1 MEKDFCDKM
10 DYIVLEA
17 SYEIGNKVGGI
28 HTVLT
33 SKSARMMEKIPEFYE
48 IGPYYENKAKTEFEE
63 KIIPEKFHKTFVEME
78 KEFGI
83 KCHYGNWVMAE
94 KFPECILIDHSN
106 LKKKVNEIK
115 KELWNAFKIDSMG
128 SDDWFDEPVVWGKAL
143 GLLIEKLEKNKS
155 FGGKKV
161 VAHFHEYLSGT
172 GLLHLKKI
180 KSKVKTVFTTHATI
194 LGRTIAEAKKEDLYE
209 LIEKGFK
216 EKKPAEDK
224 LAYNYGMQ
232 SKFFLEK
239 ACAHNADVFTSVSKA
254 VAKEAEFILGKKC
267 DLVLPNGLDLDKFPI
282 MEDLSIL
289 HKQYRNRIRHFV
301 EAYFYPYYY
310 FNIKNTIFYFIAGRY
325 EFHNKGIDL
334 FIDGLGALNK
344 QLKKEKKDKIVV
356 AFLWVAEETT
366 ARNIAVMENMVIH
379 QTIEDMIERELPQ
392 IHKKLFRNLM
402 EGKRMEEDLF
412 EKEFLLNAKKMLLK
426 LKSKKEF
433 TPPLSA
439 FDTRENEIVKAIKR
453 NGLLN
458 REEDK
463 VKVIYYPT
471 YLSTADGLIGL
482 NYYEAI
488 IGSHYGVFPSY
499 YEPWGYT
506 PLETAAL
513 GVPTVTTDLGG
524 FGQFIE
530 EKLGKKAK
538 GSIEV
543 LKRKGKTYN
552 EEVQSMKKAMHEI
565 YSMTKAERMQKKIK
579 AKEYARLADWRNLI
593 ENYIKAYEK

>member
-1 MEKDFCDKM
+1 M
-10 DYIVLEA
+10 DYVVLEA
-17 SYEIGNKVGGI
+17 SYEVGNKYGGI

-33 SKSARMMEKIPEFYE
+33 SKAARMIERIPEFYE
-48 IGPYYENKAKTEFEE
+48 IGPYYEKKAKTEFEE
-63 KIIPEKFHKTFVEME
+63 KKIPEKFHQSFVELE

-94 KFPECILIDHSN
+94 KSPECILIDHSN
-106 LKKKVNEIK
+106 LKNKTNEIK
-115 KELWNAFKIDSMG
+115 KELWDEFKIDSLG
-128 SDDWFDEPVVWGKAL
+128 ANDWFDEPIVWAKAV
-143 GLLIEKLEKNKS
+143 GLTIEKLEKNNV
-155 FGGKKV
+155 FGKKKII
-161 VAHFHEYLSGT
+161 AHFHEYLSGT

-180 KSKVKTVFTTHATI
+180 KSKTKTIFTTHATA
-194 LGRTIAEAKKEDLYE
+194 LGRTIAESKKQDLYE

-216 EKKPAEDK
+216 EKKPADAQ
-224 LAYNYGMQ
+224 LAYDYGMQ
-232 SKFFLEK
+232 AKFLLEK
-239 ACAHNADVFTSVSKA
+239 TCAWNADVFTSVSKA
-254 VAKEAEFILGKKC
+254 VAREAEFLLGKKC
-267 DLVLPNGLDLDKFPI
+267 DLILPNGLDMEKFPI

-289 HKQYRNRIRHFV
+289 HKQYRNRIREFV

-310 FNIKNTIFYFIAGRY
+310 FNIKNTIFYFIAGRH
-325 EFHNKGIDL
+325 EVHNKGIDL
-334 FIDGLGALNK
+334 FIDGLGELNK
-344 QLKKEKKDKIVV
+344 QLKKEKQDKIVV

-366 ARNIAVMENMVIH
+366 ARNIAVMENMAIH
-379 QTIEDMIERELPQ
+379 QTIEDMIERELPK

-402 EGKRMEEDLF
+402 EGKKMEDDLF
-412 EKEFLLNAKKMLLK
+412 EKNFLMNAKKMLLK
-426 LKSKKEF
+426 LKSKKDF

-439 FDTRENEIVKAIKR
+439 FDVNENEIIKAIKK
-453 NGLLN
+453 NNLLN

-463 VKVIYYPT
+463 VKIIYYPT

-513 GVPTVTTDLGG
+513 GVPSVTTNLGG

-538 GSIEV
+538 GSIQV
-543 LKRKGKTYN
+543 LKRKGKTYS
-552 EEVQSMKKAMHEI
+552 EEVQEMKKTMYEM
-565 YSMTKAERMQKKIK
+565 YSFSKQERMQKKIK
-579 AKEYARLADWRNLI
+579 AKEYSGLADWGNLI
-593 ENYIKAYEK
+593 ENYLKAYEK